1 MNPARPL
8 TQRAAKQPEHQPE
21 TLSSPASL
29 SADMLPG
36 AVSDASAK
44 APRERRSAPPLL
56 LEHLRPG
63 MRVAVA
69 VSGGADS
76 IALLRALALESARL
90 GVVLSVAHMHHGI
103 RGQDADRDAAFVAEV
118 SGALGLGLH
127 RRDVDT
133 PAVARAAGVGLEEAA
148 RSLRYSWFAELLGS
162 GTGSSIGSGIV
173 DAVATAHTLNDQAET
188 VLLKLLRGAWTE
200 GLSGIYP
207 VLKADEVTSEVT
219 SEVSYEVT
227 PDATQS
233 APPAAPSADERSASR
248 KTAPPPTRGPA
259 PAARGL
265 SLPGL
270 RLPGLIVRPLLA
282 ASRTEIAA
290 WLESIGQSWREDAS
304 NADLAFT
311 RNRIRHELL
320 PGLATYNPR
329 IVHQLA
335 RVAEI
340 AREEDAYWQAEV
352 ARLLPGLLLPGR
364 AVRGGG
370 RTSSTLPGERALSIE
385 VERLRALHPALVR
398 RLLRGAA
405 KELGV
410 PLDFDQTARL
420 VALLDQR
427 PGGAP
432 KREELTGELR
442 AERTPRELRLVFS
455 ARSASAGSSS
465 CGDESPQILRLSIP
479 VPGEG
484 EGFGVRVRLSLADGG
499 ATPDKAILRAAAP
512 TDRVQLRY
520 SRGAPKK
527 IKEVLERMGIPAADR
542 AGWPVLEWQGEIVWM
557 RDVVLEPTT
566 ASGLLTIVAT
576 TA

>member
-1 MNPARPL
+1 
-8 TQRAAKQPEHQPE
+8 
-21 TLSSPASL
+21 
-29 SADMLPG
+29 MLPG
-36 AVSDASAK
+36 AVSDASAR

-118 SGALGLGLH
+118 SGAIGLGLH

-162 GTGSSIGSGIV
+162 GTGSSIGSGTGSAIDLGRV

-207 VLKADEVTSEVT
+207 VLKAHEVTLEIT

-227 PDATQS
+227 PDVTQS

-248 KTAPPPTRGPA
+248 KIAPPPTRGPA

-265 SLPGL
+265 SVPGL
-270 RLPGLIVRPLLA
+270 RLPGIIVRPLLA
-282 ASRTEIAA
+282 ASRTEIVG

-420 VALLDQR
+420 VALLEQR
-427 PGGAP
+427 PGSAP

-465 CGDESPQILRLSIP
+465 SGDELPQISRLSIP

-484 EGFGVRVRLSLADGG
+484 EGFGVRIRLSLADGG

-512 TDRVQLRY
+512 TERVQLRY

-542 AGWPVLEWQGEIVWM
+542 AGWPVLEWQGEIVWC
-557 RDVVLEPTT
+557 RNTVLEPTEMS
-566 ASGLLTIVAT
+566 ADLHIEVSGLTC
-576 TA
+576 